1 MHGGQIPKK
10 EKVGEREE
18 IGIPEEGTPQL
29 LPKQNANFTET
40 HNLLPLFL
48 GLFFYFFHSKP
59 VNNNENL

>member
-10 EKVGEREE
+10 EKVEGREK

-40 HNLLPLFL
+40 HNLLPLISWPFL
-48 GLFFYFFHSKP
+48 IFFTL
-59 VNNNENL
+59 NQ